1 MNKPMNFRTIDA
13 PICKL
18 GEGPTFDPHSQT
30 AWWFDILQQKLFE
43 YRLADEKLTQH
54 DLPFTASALARI
66 DAERQLLH
74 TDKGLYI
81 RNINTGELSFHL
93 ALEADR
99 PDLRCND
106 ARVHPSGAF
115 WLGTMGWN
123 AETGAGSIYHYR
135 AGELRRLYEDI
146 SISNAICFSSDGA
159 TAYYADTGRGK
170 VMRVAVD
177 PQNGLPTAEPEL
189 FLNEFPAG
197 AGPDG
202 AVIDDEGNI
211 WIALWGGS
219 QVAGYTPR
227 GEALNS
233 IPLPAS
239 QPSCPAFIGPDARQM
254 LVTSAAVDVDKS
266 DQKDQS
272 GKIFIVDLPFKGRF
286 DPDVLIG

>member
-1 MNKPMNFRTIDA
+1 MNKPMSFRTIDA
-13 PICKL
+13 STCEL
-18 GEGPTFDPHSQT
+18 GEGPTFDPHNQT

-43 YRLADEKLTQH
+43 YRLNDNQIKQH

-74 TDKGLYI
+74 TETGLYI
-81 RNINTGELSFHL
+81 RNINTGELSLHL

-135 AGELRRLYEDI
+135 AGELRLLYSDI
-146 SISNAICFSSDGA
+146 SISNAICFSPDGA
-159 TAYYADTGRGK
+159 TAYFADTGRRK

-177 PQNGLPTAEPEL
+177 PQNGLPIGEPEL
-189 FLNEFPAG
+189 YLNEFPAG
-197 AGPDG
+197 ASPDG
-202 AVIDDEGNI
+202 AVIDDQGNI

-219 QVAGYTPR
+219 QIAGYTPQ
-227 GEALNS
+227 GEMLTS
-233 IPLPAS
+233 IVLPAS

-254 LVTSAAVDVDKS
+254 LVTSAAVGIDKTE
-266 DQKDQS
+266 QEDQS
-272 GKIFIVDLPFKGRF
+272 GKTFIVDLPFKGRF
-286 DPDVLIG
+286 EPDVLIG